1 MLCQSPHQSLHSEW
15 SCVRGG
21 SGWGLG
27 KVFHQRVVDMEQAAQ
42 GSGHSLKL
50 IEFNK
55 LLGSAFR
62 HGVWLLIGPLWS
74 QEQDSVILRAG
85 APLL

>member
-1 MLCQSPHQSLHSEW
+1 
-15 SCVRGG
+15 
-21 SGWGLG
+21 
-27 KVFHQRVVDMEQAAQ
+27 MEQAAQ
-42 GSGHSLKL
+42 GSGHRLKL